1 MNDLDITEENF
12 LVNLSWEATDD
23 TLLYAQ
29 FSDGFRSGGFPART
43 PPGTDEAF
51 FEALSYGPEFVDS
64 YEIGAK
70 TSLFDGAIRAN
81 LALFRS
87 EYTDQQI
94 NATADNPISGPVLAV
109 ANLADSIIQG
119 AELEANWLVTDDFRI
134 DASVGYLDTELDE
147 ILDPSGT
154 FILNDNSNIRRDITA
169 DDDIELPNAPEW
181 QINVGANYSFNLGD
195 AEIRN
200 RLDVIYESSQNSSI
214 GNYNFTEVP
223 SSTRL
228 NYFLT
233 YIPSSDKFEFTLGA
247 RNLTDEEDVIGA
259 ALAVGPGAVG
269 SNVIRRGREA
279 FAQLKVKFGENY

>member
-1 MNDLDITEENF
+1 ME
-12 LVNLSWEATDD
+12 
-23 TLLYAQ
+23 
-29 FSDGFRSGGFPART
+29 
-43 PPGTDEAF
+43 
-51 FEALSYGPEFVDS
+51 
-64 YEIGAK
+64 
-70 TSLFDGAIRAN
+70 
-81 LALFRS
+81 
-87 EYTDQQI
+87 
-94 NATADNPISGPVLAV
+94 
-109 ANLADSIIQG
+109 
-119 AELEANWLVTDDFRI
+119 
-134 DASVGYLDTELDE
+134 
-147 ILDPSGT
+147 PSGT

-169 DDDIELPNAPEW
+169 DDDIELPNAPEL

-200 RLDVIYESSQNSSI
+200 RFDVIYESSQNSSI

-233 YIPSSDKFEFTLGA
+233 YIPSSDKFELTLGA

-279 FAQLKVKFGENY
+279 FAQLKVNFGEN